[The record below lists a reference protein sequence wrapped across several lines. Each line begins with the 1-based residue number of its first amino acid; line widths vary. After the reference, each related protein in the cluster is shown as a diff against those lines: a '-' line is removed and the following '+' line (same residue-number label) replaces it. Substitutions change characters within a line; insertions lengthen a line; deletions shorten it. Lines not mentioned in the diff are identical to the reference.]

1 MAQPTLLQNDS
12 LSEAENITSDMSQL
26 NDTQTTNDSLATIGN
41 ITLYYPENIINATS
55 VQVLFYMIYS
65 IIFLLGITGNCLV
78 IYAVFRNK
86 AMQTVT
92 NYFILNLALSDI
104 LLCVLC
110 VPFTP
115 LYTFLQRWIFGAV
128 LCHLVT
134 CTQGISIYISSLTL
148 TTIAIDRFF
157 VIIYPFK
164 PRMQPSTCMLLIL
177 ITWLL
182 SVGATI
188 PYAIFVEHTTHDN
201 ETYVCQEN
209 FPGEFRLTFGSIT
222 AVLQFVI
229 PFFIITST
237 YTLISLKL
245 SSRAKCKPGSKTLR
259 KEQADRERKRRTNR
273 MLIAM
278 VAVFGLS
285 WLPLN
290 LMNILDDVSTNLGL
304 RWAHWPYFH
313 LLFFVTHAIAM
324 SSTCYNPFLYA
335 WLNENFRKEFKDILP
350 CFGRRRRSR
359 ANGALGHTA
368 RGAAPRASTACVTE
382 DNEFKNTAITHMPTG
397 VDEVLLQTVEPAGE
411 LTRPLSQSIS
421 QQTATT
427 TLVTDL

>member
-1 MAQPTLLQNDS
+1 MANNGSGTGFVPGVPPSAAPGILLDDLTTPSAGNTSQEGGEEYLIFQPGIQ
-12 LSEAENITSDMSQL
+12 A
-26 NDTQTTNDSLATIGN
+26 G
-41 ITLYYPENIINATS
+41 
-55 VQVLFYMIYS
+55 FYVIYS
-65 IIFLLGITGNCLV
+65 AILLLGITGNCLV
-78 IYAVFRNK
+78 MYAVFRNK

-115 LYTFLQRWIFGAV
+115 LYTFLQRWIFGAF

-134 CTQGISIYISSLTL
+134 CTQAVSIYISSLTL
-148 TTIAIDRFF
+148 TAIAIDRFV
-157 VIIYPFK
+157 VIIHPFRQ
-164 PRMQPSTCMLLIL
+164 RMSRTMCVGLI
-177 ITWLL
+177 ICTWLFSIVASL
-182 SVGATI
+182 
-188 PYAIFVEHTTHDN
+188 PYAVFVEYTVYDDIH
-201 ETYVCQEN
+201 VCQEN
-209 FPGEFRLTFGSIT
+209 FPGQVRLTFGSIT
-222 AVLQFVI
+222 TVLQFVI
-229 PFFIITST
+229 PFLIITST

-245 SSRAKCKPGSKTLR
+245 SSRARCKPGSKTLR

-290 LMNILDDVSTNLGL
+290 LMNILDDVSTNLDLG
-304 RWAHWPYFH
+304 WARWPYFH

-350 CFGRRRRSR
+350 CFRRRRQSRSR
-359 ANGALGHTA
+359 AMSCAFSDTRHLSTTRTA
-368 RGAAPRASTACVTE
+368 MEPETQIRQDLPSRATFQNNTELVDLRTTCGNTGPAETAPVQ
-382 DNEFKNTAITHMPTG
+382 NN
-397 VDEVLLQTVEPAGE
+397 VQAGE
-411 LTRPLSQSIS
+411 AVAVL
-421 QQTATT
+421 
-427 TLVTDL
+427 

>member
-1 MAQPTLLQNDS
+1 MAGELLS
-12 LSEAENITSDMSQL
+12 LNESLWEGGNFTSDML
-26 NDTQTTNDSLATIGN
+26 DSNGSEISVGN
-41 ITLYYPENIINATS
+41 ITIYYSENIINSLS
-55 VQVLFYMIYS
+55 VQILFYMIYS

-78 IYAVFRNK
+78 MYAVFRNK

-115 LYTFLQRWIFGAV
+115 LYTFLQRWIFGAF

-164 PRMQPSTCMLLIL
+164 PRMQPSTCLLLIL
-177 ITWLL
+177 CTWML

-188 PYAIFVEHTTHDN
+188 PYAIFVEHTKYDN

-209 FPGEFRLTFGSIT
+209 FPGQVRLTFGSIT
-222 AVLQFVI
+222 TVLQFVI

-245 SSRAKCKPGSKTLR
+245 SSRARCKPGSKTLR

-304 RWAHWPYFH
+304 GWARWPYFH

-350 CFGRRRRSR
+350 CFGRPGR
-359 ANGALGHTA
+359 AGTNGALAHSRG
-368 RGAAPRASTACVTE
+368 GAAPRPSAACVTE
-382 DNEFKNTAITHMPTG
+382 DHEFRNTAVTHMPTSA
-397 VDEVLLQTVEPAGE
+397 DELLLQPVEP
-411 LTRPLSQSIS
+411 TRPLPQSDS